1 MLDRLA
7 VFIHRRRR
15 RVLWGSLV
23 VVLAAGFFGGPVFGL
38 LDSGDDF
45 DDPQA
50 EATRAADDIARA
62 TGASAAPDLVALVR
76 LGAPAD
82 SPQAQRK
89 LARVAATL
97 KDRGIADVS
106 RYERGGNRGLVSEDG
121 RSSYVVATFATDAQ
135 GSLDRVQPRLERLPG
150 VTVGGGEIA
159 REQVGDQ
166 VSEDIAR
173 AELLAFPI
181 LFLLSLFV
189 FRSVVAALLPL
200 AVGGA
205 TIMLSFLVMRVV
217 NAHVEGMSIYAL
229 NLITGLGLGLAIDYS
244 LFMVSRFREELER
257 GHDTA
262 TALRATMTTA
272 GRTVLFS
279 SVTVAAALAALLVF
293 PLRFLYSMGVG
304 GLVCALAAALVSLTL
319 LPAILAALGPR
330 VNALSPK
337 RWQAALHREASAER
351 GGFWYRLS
359 HAIMRRPVPVA
370 AGAAA
375 LLIAMGLPFLGIK
388 FTGVDAGV
396 LPRDHSARVVDEA
409 LETEFPPNRTSPI
422 YIAARG
428 DAGDRVAV
436 ERYARRLGEIPGVV
450 GEPIVQP
457 ARGLY
462 RIDLVA
468 PGRPLGERAK
478 ELVEDVRAVA
488 APVPVRVGG
497 ETAGFLDQQKALSD
511 SLPIALAILAT
522 TTLVILF
529 VMTGSVVLPVKA
541 LLMNLLTLSAAFGL
555 LVLIFQD
562 GHLEG
567 LLGFESQGALESSQP
582 VLLFAVAF
590 GLSTDYGVFL
600 LTRIKEAHDSGASNE
615 EAVALGLERTG
626 RIVTFAAL
634 LFVIAIGAFATSEII
649 FIKQLGVG
657 TALAVLIDATI
668 VRALLVPSLMCL
680 LGDRNWWAP
689 RPLAR
694 LHRRIGLSES
704 GPATA

>member
-7 VFIHRRRR
+7 AFIYRRRR
-15 RVLWGSLV
+15 RVLWGSLA
-23 VVLAAGFFGGPVFGL
+23 VVLVAGVFGGPVFGL
-38 LDSGDDF
+38 LDSNGDF
-45 DDPQA
+45 DDPQS
-50 EATRAADDIARA
+50 EAPLAAADIARA
-62 TGASAAPDLVALVR
+62 TGASAAPDLVTLVR
-76 LGAPAD
+76 LGAQAD
-82 SPQAQRK
+82 SAEGQAK
-89 LARVAATL
+89 LDRVERALDVPGL
-97 KDRGIADVS
+97 KVV
-106 RYERGGNRGLVSEDG
+106 RYERGGDRTLVSKDG
-121 RSSYVVATFATDAQ
+121 RTSYVVATFPTNA
-135 GSLDRVQPRLERLPG
+135 GGVLDRVRPRLERIPG
-150 VTVGGGEIA
+150 VTLGGNDIA
-159 REQVGDQ
+159 RDQVGEQ

-205 TIMLSFLVMRVV
+205 TIMLSFLVMRFVNGVV
-217 NAHVEGMSIYAL
+217 EPMSIYAL

-257 GHDTA
+257 GLDTGP
-262 TALRATMTTA
+262 ALRATMATA

-279 SVTVAAALAALLVF
+279 SITVAAALASLLVF

-304 GLVCALAAALVSLTL
+304 GVACALMAALVSLTL

-337 RWQAALHREASAER
+337 RWQASLHRDASGER

-359 HAIMRRPVPVA
+359 HAIMRRPVPFA
-370 AGAAA
+370 AGATA
-375 LLIAMGLPFLGIK
+375 LLIALGLPFLAIK
-388 FTGVDAGV
+388 FTGVDASV
-396 LPRDHSARVVDEA
+396 LPRDHSARVVDDA
-409 LETEFPPNRTSPI
+409 LQTEFPPNRATPV
-422 YIAARG
+422 YVAARG
-428 DAGDRVAV
+428 GAGDKAAV
-436 ERYARRLGEIPGVV
+436 ERYARRLGQIPGVV
-450 GEPIVQP
+450 GEPRVQQ
-457 ARGLY
+457 ARGVY
-462 RIDLVA
+462 RIDMVA
-468 PGRPLGERAK
+468 RGRPLGNAAK
-478 ELVEDVRAVA
+478 ETVRDVRAVP

-497 ETAGFLDQQKALSD
+497 ITAAFLDQQKALSD
-511 SLPIALAILAT
+511 SLPIALAIIAT

-529 VMTGSVVLPVKA
+529 LMTGSVVLPIKA
-541 LLMNLLTLSAAFGL
+541 LVMNLLTLSAAFGL

-562 GHLEG
+562 GYLEG
-567 LLGFESQGALESSQP
+567 PLGFASQGALESSQP

-600 LTRIKEAHDSGASNE
+600 LTRIKEAHDAGETNA

-634 LFVIAIGAFATSEII
+634 LFVIAIGAFATSQII

-668 VRALLVPSLMCL
+668 VRAVLVPSLMQL

-704 GPATA
+704 DPATA